1 MRFGTI
7 KKLLTGDFPEAVRSW
22 LPTLVDPLN
31 TFMTTTVD
39 TLRQGITIKDN
50 MRAQVLEVT
59 IPTTPTWPMTAVLT
73 IKDKPL
79 SVTLGSLQPK
89 DGSTPAAVFSLFWY
103 ISDTS
108 AGGRQIKYKILG
120 LDTSL
125 IYTATIIIQA

>member
-7 KKLLTGDFPEAVRSW
+7 KKLMTGDFPEAVRSW

-39 TLRQGITIKDN
+39 TLRQGI
-50 MRAQVLEVT
+50 
-59 IPTTPTWPMTAVLT
+59 T